1 MAIEIEWHLITGD
14 DDEAWD
20 WTNVLYAYIDPDDD
34 EILYI
39 GKAYGPSTS
48 VRSRFQAEDKAD
60 FWDFITNELGIK
72 KVNVL
77 VGTVVLEE
85 GERLTRQLLADI
97 ESLLIFR
104 EDPCGNVQNTQSR
117 GITRSGM
124 RIKCTGDWPGQ
135 RLYID
140 R

>member
-1 MAIEIEWHLITGD
+1 MAIEVEWHYIAGARD
-14 DDEAWD
+14 REWNR
-20 WTNVLYAYIDPDDD
+20 TNVLYAYTDPEDDV
-34 EILYI
+34 ILYI

-48 VRSRFQAEDKAD
+48 VRLRFQADDKAD
-60 FWDFITNELGIK
+60 FRDFITNELGVK

-77 VGTVVLEE
+77 VGTLILEE
-85 GERLTRQLLADI
+85 GERLTRQLLADV
-97 ESLLIFR
+97 EGLLIFR
-104 EDPCGNVQNTQSR
+104 EDPCGNVQNTRSR
-117 GITRSGM
+117 RISRSGM